1 MLKVKFNFCS
11 AAFSSSHNLEI
22 SDSRPGISDGSSESS
37 VKSVVL
43 NGVKLESSLL
53 LGSPVQSCCGS
64 LVDWMPVHDN
74 KDKIPHHGAST
85 SLQDYEVTEQRPN
98 CNETFNFSGGD
109 FNPLAINVGASESD
123 YLNQGTEFQFNGFE
137 GDLLSERMHTLYSDY

>member
-1 MLKVKFNFCS
+1 MLKVIFNFCS
-11 AAFSSSHNLEI
+11 EAFSSSHNLEI

-53 LGSPVQSCCGS
+53 LGSPVQSFCGS
-64 LVDWMPVHDN
+64 LGDWMPNQDN
-74 KDKIPHHGAST
+74 KDKIPHRVASS
-85 SLQDYEVTEQRPN
+85 SLQDYDVTGQRPN
-98 CNETFNFSGGD
+98 YDETFNFSGGD
-109 FNPLAINVGASESD
+109 FNSLAINVGASQSD

-137 GDLLSERMHTLYSDY
+137 GDILSERMHTFTWEY